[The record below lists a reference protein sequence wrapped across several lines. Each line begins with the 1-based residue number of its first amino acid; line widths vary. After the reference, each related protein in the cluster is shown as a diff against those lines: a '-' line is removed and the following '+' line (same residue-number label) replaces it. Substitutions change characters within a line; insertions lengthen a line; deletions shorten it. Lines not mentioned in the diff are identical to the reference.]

1 MYMHTE
7 LEAQRSRSPILKRAI
22 AGLVL
27 VGAVALGIY
36 IIIGVIKAIFWTAVV
51 ILAVA
56 AVLWA
61 LKTLV
66 W

>member
-1 MYMHTE
+1 METE
-7 LEAQRSRSPILKRAI
+7 LEAQKSRSPILRKAV
-22 AGLVL
+22 AGIVL
-27 VGAVALGIY
+27 VGAVAIGIY
-36 IIIGVIKAIFWTAVV
+36 VIIGVIKAIFWTVIAIVV
-51 ILAVA
+51 VL

>member
-1 MYMHTE
+1 MHTE

>member
-1 MYMHTE
+1 MQTE
-7 LEAQRSRSPILKRAI
+7 LEAQRSRQPILKRAI

-36 IIIGVIKAIFWTAVV
+36 IIIGVIKAIFWTAVA
-51 ILAVA
+51 ILVVA

>member
-1 MYMHTE
+1 MRSE
-7 LEAQRSRSPILKRAI
+7 LEANRARPPIVRRAV

-27 VGAVALGIY
+27 VGAAALGIY
-36 IIIGVIKAIFWTAVV
+36 IVIGIVKAVLWIVVVVAV
-51 ILAVA
+51 LL

>member
-1 MYMHTE
+1 MQTE
-7 LEAQRSRSPILKRAI
+7 LEAQRSRPPIVKRAL

-36 IIIGVIKAIFWTAVV
+36 ILIGIIKAVFWTAVALV
-51 ILAVA
+51 VVV